1 MPIKNQPKWL
11 RPLLLKAAT
20 VALFIAVPGAQ
31 CLEPATRLTQYAH
44 RSWRTGDAGLM
55 GTPQSIAQTTDGYVW
70 ISTENGLYRF
80 DGMRFSKWSPRAGE
94 SLPSASL
101 WYLFGAR
108 DGSLYA
114 GTDRGLARIR
124 DGHVYTYPGSP
135 RWPGPFLED
144 RGGGLWM
151 GVSGAHSDPSAICK
165 VGEESL
171 QCFGANDGFPC
182 KRGLSNMQSPDGYFW
197 VGSTEGIC
205 RWKPGNRPE
214 AELLPSLSRRKG
226 LSRVTSL
233 TSDPDGQL
241 WAGLNLKGA
250 GAGLLHLESGQWHSY
265 VTPEVDGS
273 SFSVSVLLV
282 ERNGALWI
290 GTTDH
295 GIYRIAGARLDHFD
309 TADGLSDHH
318 VLALFQDLE
327 GGVWIVTPKGI
338 DHFRDYSVL
347 SFTGSE
353 GSLADHA
360 TGVAADRK
368 GSVFLGS
375 RTLARLTGH
384 NMTQMKDSHG
394 RLIKDVQFLFTDS
407 RDNLWIGASGRLLVM
422 RTGTALPRFAGSPRQ
437 KKNMCF
443 TSRKTVST
451 TFGPR
456 SRPSTPGLSG

>member
-1 MPIKNQPKWL
+1 
-11 RPLLLKAAT
+11 
-20 VALFIAVPGAQ
+20 
-31 CLEPATRLTQYAH
+31 
-44 RSWRTGDAGLM
+44 M
-55 GTPQSIAQTTDGYVW
+55 GTPQSIAQTTDGYIW

-197 VGSTEGIC
+197 VGSTEGDSPAGS
-205 RWKPGNRPE
+205 RETGPE

-233 TSDPDGQL
+233 NSDPDGQL

-295 GIYRIAGARLDHFD
+295 GIYRIAGARLDHFS
-309 TADGLSDHH
+309 TRPMASVTIMFLLYFKISK
-318 VLALFQDLE
+318 
-327 GGVWIVTPKGI
+327 GG
-338 DHFRDYSVL
+338 F
-347 SFTGSE
+347 
-353 GSLADHA
+353 GSLLQK
-360 TGVAADRK
+360 V
-368 GSVFLGS
+368 S
-375 RTLARLTGH
+375 
-384 NMTQMKDSHG
+384 
-394 RLIKDVQFLFTDS
+394 I
-407 RDNLWIGASGRLLVM
+407 I
-422 RTGTALPRFAGSPRQ
+422 FAI
-437 KKNMCF
+437 
-443 TSRKTVST
+443 
-451 TFGPR
+451 
-456 SRPSTPGLSG
+456 TPY